1 MMRKLL
7 AGAAP
12 NKIDSRV
19 NEIRE
24 SLYAVNMVSLA
35 EAMAYQE
42 TGESKAAKQSLEY
55 CSAYVQFAYLSKPGL
70 VKDLI

>member
-1 MMRKLL
+1 MKKLL

-12 NKIDSRV
+12 DKIDSRV

-24 SLYAVNMVSLA
+24 SLYAVNMMSLA
-35 EAMAYQE
+35 EAMGEPE
-42 TGESKAAKQSLEY
+42 TAKQSLEY